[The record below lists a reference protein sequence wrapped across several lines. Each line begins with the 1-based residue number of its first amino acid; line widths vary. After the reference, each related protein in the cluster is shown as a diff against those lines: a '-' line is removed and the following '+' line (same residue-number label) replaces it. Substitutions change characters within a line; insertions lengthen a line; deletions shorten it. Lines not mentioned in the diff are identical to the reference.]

1 MQEMSH
7 IDLALAVNYLPAC
20 ACAVQ
25 SFLLSFVLCGLHSVR
40 LLPAFVPVCLLL
52 VMERASPRTLRI
64 FDGSAVLF
72 SIFFSHSVAAM
83 QEFSEGG
90 AHLSPAVHA
99 LLSVE
104 WPCTS
109 MYLLVRPPASRDW
122 FKLCLAGACFRV
134 SLFAFMYRPE
144 SFELRLVR
152 VGRDLAFAGLCLVWT
167 YVVGLY
173 RKRLTHQHTESAAFF
188 AIYFWPILYSHFYTA
203 AAHAVAALAVIVLQL
218 RQPDLQFHLPR
229 CEPALPA
236 LPPPQQQ
243 PQQQPQ
249 QPCPATPPS
258 EPEQANEEDELML
271 RQALQKAMGSA
282 A

>member
-7 IDLALAVNYLPAC
+7 IDLALAVNYVPAC

-25 SFLLSFVLCGLHSVR
+25 SLILSFVLCGLHTVR

-52 VMERASPRTLRI
+52 VLERSSPRVLRI

-72 SIFFSHSVAAM
+72 SIFLSHAVSAV

-90 AHLSPAVHA
+90 AHLWPGVHA
-99 LLSVE
+99 FFSVE
-104 WPCTS
+104 WPCS
-109 MYLLVRPPASRDW
+109 ALYLLVRPPASRDL
-122 FKLCLAGACFRV
+122 FRLCLAGACFRV

-173 RKRLTHQHTESAAFF
+173 RKRLTHQHSESAAFF
-188 AIYFWPILYSHFYTA
+188 AIYFWPVLYTHVYA
-203 AAHAVAALAVIVLQL
+203 AGAHAVAALAVVFLQL
-218 RQPDLQFHLPR
+218 RQPDPQSPPAPPLPT
-229 CEPALPA
+229 
-236 LPPPQQQ
+236 QQQ
-243 PQQQPQ
+243 QQAQPAQ
-249 QPCPATPPS
+249 AQAHHDDPDAPACTD
-258 EPEQANEEDELML
+258 EDEQML
-271 RQALQKAMGSA
+271 RQALQSA
-282 A
+282 RICAV